1 MKFIS
6 FIIFISVSIL
16 LCLCCSA
23 HLQYLSN
30 YNIQQP
36 CLTVIPYSY
45 QDTVVDNNKIQ
56 TSIFLLKNNN
66 TDTLHINEI
75 PCQSA
80 DQMPIWNIK
89 YLLPNQMDTVIIKS
103 NFRYIINENST
114 KMFQFKRT
122 AIVVTNKC
130 KQTINMS
137 FHVQAK

>member
-16 LCLCCSA
+16 LCLYCRA

-30 YNIQQP
+30 YNIQQL

-45 QDTVVDNNKIQ
+45 QDTVVDNKKIQ

-75 PCQSA
+75 RCQSA
-80 DQMPIWNIK
+80 DKMPIWNIK

-103 NFRYIINENST
+103 NFRYIVIENST
-114 KMFQFKRT
+114 KMFQLKRT

-130 KQTINMS
+130 KQAINMS
-137 FHVQAK
+137 FRVQA